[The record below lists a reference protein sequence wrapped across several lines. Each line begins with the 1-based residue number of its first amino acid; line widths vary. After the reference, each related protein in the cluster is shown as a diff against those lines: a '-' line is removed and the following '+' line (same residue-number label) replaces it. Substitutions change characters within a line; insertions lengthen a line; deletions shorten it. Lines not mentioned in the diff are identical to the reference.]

1 MSTPSTASA
10 VLPPLSHYRY
20 DYTRD
25 HHRVLHPPTHAHLL
39 NRTHLASPIYH
50 SPVPVT
56 TASTPTN
63 SSFSSSTISAMAS
76 RTQPS
81 AKRNRNRT
89 PNWEDFYKNGLPKE
103 VIVIDDSPPP
113 ESGHS
118 SANINKHS
126 QPSSLSRA
134 VAANGHQYPST
145 NNIVGGAHGPRHAD
159 KKRKVQ
165 TSQYEPSYTGQ
176 HQHSYSS
183 TQTPHANFGSPT
195 TVSATSS
202 TVSVNGNSTA
212 GTSLGSNVG
221 AGPSYSGAS
230 FASANGQK
238 RKRVTRASQ
247 AAAAAANSGLDP
259 YSSYHPPPRP
269 PIKAKDVYVQP
280 IPDPGRHPTGR
291 VDDDDG
297 HYIINLETDLTP
309 RYRITK
315 QLGQGTFGKVVEAY
329 DRIKKTKC
337 AIKVIR
343 SVQKYRDASRIELRV
358 LATLSCN
365 DKENRNKC
373 IHLRDCFDYR
383 NHICIVTDL
392 LGMSVFDF
400 LKGNSFAPFPNSQIQ
415 NFARQLLTSVA
426 FLHDL
431 NLIHT
436 DLKPENI
443 LLVHNTFQT
452 FNYNRAIPSSSTT
465 AQRQGRTRRVL
476 LDTDIRLID
485 FGSATFD
492 DEYHSSVVST
502 RHYRAPE
509 IILGLGWSFPCDL
522 WSIGCILVE
531 FYTGDAL
538 FQTHDNLEHLAMM
551 QAVVGQKIDT
561 RLIRAV
567 AGTGRTAV
575 SNAVSRYFKGTRLDY
590 PNDETTRASK
600 KYVHAMKTL
609 PEIIQPTTNFNK
621 QFFDLLK
628 RIFVYDPNKRITAKE
643 ALKHPWFREVVQDEG
658 TEATKLRLERQA
670 ERMAAVSLSRGDGY

>member
-10 VLPPLSHYRY
+10 VLPPPLSHYRY

-25 HHRVLHPPTHAHLL
+25 HHRILHPPTHAHLL

-50 SPVPVT
+50 SPAPVT
-56 TASTPTN
+56 TTSTPTN
-63 SSFSSSTISAMAS
+63 SSFSSSTIPALASS

-81 AKRNRNRT
+81 AKRNRNQS

-118 SANINKHS
+118 SANANSKHS
-126 QPSSLSRA
+126 QPSNSSRA
-134 VAANGHQYPST
+134 LAINGHRYPST
-145 NNIVGGAHGPRHAD
+145 NNIAGGTHGPRHAD
-159 KKRKVQ
+159 KKRK
-165 TSQYEPSYTGQ
+165 
-176 HQHSYSS
+176 
-183 TQTPHANFGSPT
+183 TPHANFGSPT

-202 TVSVNGNSTA
+202 TVGLNGNSTT
-212 GTSLGSNVG
+212 GTSLGSEVG
-221 AGPSYSGAS
+221 AGPCYSGAS
-230 FASANGQK
+230 LVSVNGQK
-238 RKRVTRASQ
+238 RRRVTRASQ
-247 AAAAAANSGLDP
+247 AAAAAANGGLDP
-259 YSSYHPPPRP
+259 YSNYHPPPRP
-269 PIKAKDVYVQP
+269 PIKGKDMYVQP

-297 HYIINLETDLTP
+297 HHIINLETDLKQ
-309 RYRITK
+309 RYRIIE
-315 QLGQGTFGKVVEAY
+315 QLGLGTFGKVVEAY
-329 DRIKKTKC
+329 DRIKETKC

-392 LGMSVFDF
+392 LGMSVFDL

-415 NFARQLLTSVA
+415 SSARQLLTSVA
-426 FLHDL
+426 RDPHDL

-443 LLVHNTFQT
+443 LLVHNSFQI
-452 FNYNRAIPSSSTT
+452 FSYNRAIPSSSTT
-465 AQRQGRTRRVL
+465 TQRQGRTRRVL

-509 IILGLGWSFPCDL
+509 I
-522 WSIGCILVE
+522 
-531 FYTGDAL
+531 
-538 FQTHDNLEHLAMM
+538 
-551 QAVVGQKIDT
+551 
-561 RLIRAV
+561 
-567 AGTGRTAV
+567 
-575 SNAVSRYFKGTRLDY
+575 
-590 PNDETTRASK
+590 
-600 KYVHAMKTL
+600 
-609 PEIIQPTTNFNK
+609 
-621 QFFDLLK
+621 
-628 RIFVYDPNKRITAKE
+628 
-643 ALKHPWFREVVQDEG
+643 
-658 TEATKLRLERQA
+658 
-670 ERMAAVSLSRGDGY
+670 